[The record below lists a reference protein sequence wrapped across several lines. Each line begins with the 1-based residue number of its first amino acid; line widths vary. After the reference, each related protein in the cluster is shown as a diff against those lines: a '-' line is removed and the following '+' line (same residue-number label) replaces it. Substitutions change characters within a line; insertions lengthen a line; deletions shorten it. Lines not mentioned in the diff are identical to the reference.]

1 MLSVLCGSITIF
13 TMNIELNISEKEGFT
28 EFGESF
34 IDDLAE
40 KVKAAPN
47 DFQNR
52 HGDMS
57 SLT

>member
-1 MLSVLCGSITIF
+1 
-13 TMNIELNISEKEGFT
+13 MNIELNISEKEGFT

-40 KVKAAPN
+40 KVKAAPS

-57 SLT
+57 SLA